1 MNKNLKE
8 YLKAIE
14 AQNSNSL
21 YFDVESYLRY
31 KHSLLKAVLE
41 LFNGNNDAD
50 AVLKALKEEC
60 ERCI

>member
-1 MNKNLKE
+1 MNENIKE

-41 LFNGNNDAD
+41 LFSGDDAD
-50 AVLKALKEEC
+50 EVLKALKDEC
-60 ERCI
+60 NRCI